1 MTAWPEWAAGWTP
14 PVETQNLTV
23 SAEAVAGLAALLD
36 ADPALATAGAAL
48 PLLWHW
54 VALAV
59 WPPMRTVGPDG
70 HPATGGFMP
79 PAPYPRR
86 MWLGVSI
93 EAATPPTIGSRVS
106 VERTVSDI
114 TEKSGASGSFALVT
128 VITTVRAADGA
139 PLIVETTRFAYR
151 PATEITPS
159 TAAVAPTS
167 VLEGK
172 WLTGSGSDW
181 TATPE
186 PVVLARYSAL
196 TANGHRI
203 HYDLPYATQVEGYP
217 NLLVHGP
224 LMATVVAE
232 VARRSR
238 PDRPMVRFSCRAQRP
253 YFLGTPA
260 SVAITHSTDDSVD
273 LELSND
279 LAAGP
284 NLTAT
289 ATFG

>member
-1 MTAWPEWAAGWTP
+1 MSTWPDWAAGWVP
-14 PVETQNLTV
+14 PVETQSVTV
-23 SAEAVAGLAALLD
+23 SAEAVLGLAALLD
-36 ADPALATAGAAL
+36 ADLALAAPGTPL

-79 PAPYPRR
+79 PSPYPRR

-93 EAATPPTIGSRVS
+93 EAATAPTVGSRVS
-106 VERTVSDI
+106 IERTVTDI
-114 TEKSGASGSFALVT
+114 SEKTGGSGPFALVMVT
-128 VITTVRAADGA
+128 TTVRAEDGA

-151 PATEITPS
+151 PTTEDTPS
-159 TAAVAPTS
+159 TGPVTPRP
-167 VLEGK
+167 VVEGE
-172 WLTGSGSDW
+172 WLTGSDTDW
-181 TATPE
+181 AANPN
-186 PVVLARYSAL
+186 PVVLTRYSAL

-224 LMATVVAE
+224 LMATVAAE
-232 VARRSR
+232 VARRSH
-238 PDRPMVRFSCRAQRP
+238 PDRTMVGFSCRARRP

-260 SVAITHSTDDSVD
+260 TITATSSGDDTVE

-279 LAAGP
+279 QAAGP

-289 ATFG
+289 VTFA